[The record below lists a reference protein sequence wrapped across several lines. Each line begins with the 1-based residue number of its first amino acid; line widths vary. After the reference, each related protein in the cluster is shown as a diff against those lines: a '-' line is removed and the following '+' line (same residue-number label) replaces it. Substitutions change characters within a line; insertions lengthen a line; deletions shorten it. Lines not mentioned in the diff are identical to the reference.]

1 MVGIPFER
9 NSKMIFI
16 ENENKKSENKKN
28 IVYDFYQ
35 LCFIFYKY
43 ILTDI

>member
-16 ENENKKSENKKN
+16 RENKKN